1 MAERQDEQD
10 TTKESTRAAAS
21 GRQALQEASQQTQI
35 EHAVKEGI
43 HAGAEILSEGSRAA
57 AEVVQ
62 RGLSEAREDQQHIV
76 AQAAEQGQQLIHE
89 VAEAAVTYAKTAETT
104 VTELQSL
111 ITATRAA
118 SAGFVDA
125 QRIWADWYSRAVQF
139 GTRLPHDMV
148 RCRNIHDVAAAQSAW
163 MHDSLNGLI
172 EASTEI
178 LRMTREMADRSLRP
192 LEEWRQQAR
201 QGWSNGAVGGNA
213 QENSGR
219 QQAGHAG
226 SGGRAA
232 KAHADPARA
241 GDKPARTG

>member
-21 GRQALQEASQQTQI
+21 GRQTLQEASQQTQM
-35 EHAVKEGI
+35 KEGI
-43 HAGAEILSEGSRAA
+43 HAGAEILSEDSRAA

-62 RGLSEAREDQQHIV
+62 RGLSEAREGQQHIV
-76 AQAAEQGQQLIHE
+76 AQAAQQGQQLIHE

-125 QRIWADWYSRAVQF
+125 QRIWADWYSRAMQF

-163 MHDSLNGLI
+163 MRDSLNGLI

-192 LEEWRQQAR
+192 LEEWRQQAA
-201 QGWSNGAVGGNA
+201 QGWSNGEMGGNA

-219 QQAGHAG
+219 QHVGHAG
-226 SGGRAA
+226 SGARAA